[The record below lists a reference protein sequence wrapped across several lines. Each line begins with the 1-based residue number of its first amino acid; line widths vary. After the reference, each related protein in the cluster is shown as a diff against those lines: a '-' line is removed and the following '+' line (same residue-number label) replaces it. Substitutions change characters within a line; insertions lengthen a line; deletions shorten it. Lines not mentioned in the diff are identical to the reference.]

1 MTAPNVKAKVVP
13 VTNEPAR
20 WHHSNSQGYSRLGA
34 ELGYVFI
41 AIEEEYTST
50 NVQLEDLRN
59 AIKKVNLTSQLNDAP
74 ISTAVKD
81 SAFNYLTKSAITFH
95 EHQTVRQAKAPQQ
108 LNNRSRQ
115 ALRDLRIA
123 IDRVHSGAE
132 GGDEAVEE
140 E

>member
-95 EHQTVRQAKAPQQ
+95 EHQT
-108 LNNRSRQ
+108 